1 MQQIQC
7 GRYIYINVAGM
18 RLMLYSGNAD
28 LRYVN
33 TASCMSAG
41 NVVRMGMRHC
51 QGFQFSGTEN

>member
-1 MQQIQC
+1 
-7 GRYIYINVAGM
+7 
-18 RLMLYSGNAD
+18 MLYGGNAD
-28 LRYVN
+28 LRYIN